1 MVCWG
6 QRICNILPSF
16 HALIGSDFTR
26 TFFRRSKIQSF
37 KKLIANPN
45 NADLLQFL
53 TTENAN
59 ISDVTDFVLHVIY
72 NRPRRERTPADSRYA
87 MLFVGKQNKFAS
99 TKALPPDQKSLTLKI
114 LRANFVSHGWANCLN
129 GNYEQLDP
137 LRYGWKYEDDLLQPE
152 WYQRP
157 SLRSQSDID
166 EQLRADSTEFRI
178 TERRR
183 NENDSESSDEEYDLI
198 SEVDNSSDSNF

>member
-1 MVCWG
+1 M
-6 QRICNILPSF
+6 
-16 HALIGSDFTR
+16 
-26 TFFRRSKIQSF
+26 
-37 KKLIANPN
+37 IANPN
-45 NADLLQFL
+45 NADLLQSL

-59 ISDVTDFVLHVIY
+59 ISDVTDFVLDVIY
-72 NRPRRERTPADSRYA
+72 NRPRRERTPGDSRYT
-87 MLFVGKQNKFAS
+87 MVFVGKQKRFAS
-99 TKALPPDQKSLTLKI
+99 TKALPPDQNSLTLKI

-137 LRYGWKYEDDLLQPE
+137 LRYGWKYEDDLLQPV
-152 WYQRP
+152 WYQGP
-157 SLRSQSDID
+157 SLPSQNDID

-198 SEVDNSSDSNF
+198 SEVDNSSDSDF